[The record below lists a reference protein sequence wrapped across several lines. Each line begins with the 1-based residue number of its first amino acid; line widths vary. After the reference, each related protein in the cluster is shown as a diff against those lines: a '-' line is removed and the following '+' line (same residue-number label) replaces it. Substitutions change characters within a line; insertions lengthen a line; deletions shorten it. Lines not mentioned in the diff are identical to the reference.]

1 MTTTRFVRTVVAFA
15 IVVACTSYALA
26 EDGKTHVLFDGKD
39 LSGWKQCG
47 PGSFELT
54 DGTLVSRG
62 GMGLFWYEKQQFGDF
77 VYTVEWKTTKKS
89 DNSGVYFRFPDPGN
103 DPWNAVKNGYEAQIQ
118 DSATKNRTGS
128 VYNVKEST
136 TLASKAP
143 GEWNTYEITCVGQNI
158 TIKLN
163 GTVVNEYTGKLGTK
177 GFVGIQNHDPGSTV
191 TFRNIKVT
199 ELPEGGEAI
208 HAAAKENGADLA
220 PGLVGEYFRDVNEI
234 DKLKDAKPFLVRVDK
249 NVNVRRAE
257 GQFASSKLATN
268 FGVRWTGVLKVA
280 KDGPHVFTL
289 QSDDDSR
296 LVIDDKVVLEK
307 IKGDVEKQFPSK
319 PVDLTKGEHRV
330 RVEFTQGMGPAGIT
344 LRWKQPG
351 AEKATP
357 IGPEFFAH
365 TKGSENIAFDKKGWD
380 ELKFDSKSAGA
391 PYERMDYG
399 PFLSGTLGAGDGNE
413 ALKGIAIKLGK
424 DDADAT
430 VLFDTEMLRFAG
442 GWTGGFLSYTGVAF
456 DGQHGPFPT
465 AVGDIVF
472 TTKWQPGVREGS
484 QDFKDPRPK
493 PFGPL
498 PHEWGRYKGLYRHG
512 NRVVLHYTIGKT
524 DVLDTPSMQKSGDA
538 VVFLRT
544 IKMSKSDQQI
554 TMAVTKADEDAGVNV
569 VVTGGGAKI
578 ETVDGQRCVIFP
590 RRDKDTVYC
599 IAIAKDDAVKAD
611 ALKQLA
617 SKPENIDELVKPAP
631 GIYTKTVEL
640 KGTLGTGDG
649 PYVVDTITA
658 PEQNPYNSWI
668 RFAGLDFFSDGRAAL
683 TTWSGDIWV
692 VSGIDDKLDKL
703 TWKRFASGLFQP
715 LGLKIVNDQV
725 YALGRDQITRFTD
738 SNNDGEADFYE
749 CFNNDCQV
757 SDSFHEFSFD
767 LQQDKEG
774 NFYYAKAGPVRPGGR
789 GWQTITDNNGCVLKV
804 SKDGSKFEV
813 YATGVRA
820 PNGMGAGPN
829 GEISVADNEGTW
841 TPTCRLSIVKP
852 HAFLG
857 VVDLAHKDKPPT
869 EYDKPICW
877 LPHGEVDNS
886 SGGQVWVPNDK
897 WGPFQG
903 DMLHLS
909 YGKCALFKVM
919 YEDMGDGLLQGG
931 VVQFPLGFETGIC
944 RARFNP
950 KDNQLYVAGLKG
962 WQTTATKDG
971 AFQRVRYTGKPV
983 TMPTKL
989 HVAADGVQITF
1000 TNPIDKS
1007 AAKDKENYAVEQW
1020 NYLWT
1025 SEYGSPEVSAEDP
1038 SVKERDPMEV
1048 ESASVSED
1056 GKTIFLKIPDLKPVM
1071 QQKIQMKL
1079 KGADGKDVNYSIFH
1093 TINKL
1098 GAPSNGA
1105 ATAAAG
1111 K

>member
-1 MTTTRFVRTVVAFA
+1 
-15 IVVACTSYALA
+15 
-26 EDGKTHVLFDGKD
+26 
-39 LSGWKQCG
+39 
-47 PGSFELT
+47 
-54 DGTLVSRG
+54 
-62 GMGLFWYEKQQFGDF
+62 
-77 VYTVEWKTTKKS
+77 
-89 DNSGVYFRFPDPGN
+89 
-103 DPWNAVKNGYEAQIQ
+103 
-118 DSATKNRTGS
+118 
-128 VYNVKEST
+128 
-136 TLASKAP
+136 
-143 GEWNTYEITCVGQNI
+143 
-158 TIKLN
+158 
-163 GTVVNEYTGKLGTK
+163 
-177 GFVGIQNHDPGSTV
+177 
-191 TFRNIKVT
+191 
-199 ELPEGGEAI
+199 
-208 HAAAKENGADLA
+208 
-220 PGLVGEYFRDVNEI
+220 
-234 DKLKDAKPFLVRVDK
+234 
-249 NVNVRRAE
+249 
-257 GQFASSKLATN
+257 
-268 FGVRWTGVLKVA
+268 
-280 KDGPHVFTL
+280 
-289 QSDDDSR
+289 
-296 LVIDDKVVLEK
+296 
-307 IKGDVEKQFPSK
+307 
-319 PVDLTKGEHRV
+319 
-330 RVEFTQGMGPAGIT
+330 
-344 LRWKQPG
+344 
-351 AEKATP
+351 
-357 IGPEFFAH
+357 
-365 TKGSENIAFDKKGWD
+365 
-380 ELKFDSKSAGA
+380 
-391 PYERMDYG
+391 MDYG
-399 PFLSGTLGAGDGNE
+399 PFLSHTISAGEGNT
-413 ALKGIAIKLGK
+413 ALKGIAVKLGK
-424 DDADAT
+424 DDNEAT
-430 VLFDTEMLRFAG
+430 ALFDTELLRYAG
-442 GWTGGFLSYTGVAF
+442 GWTGGFLNYTGVAF
-456 DGQHGPFPT
+456 DGAHGPHPT
-465 AVGDIVF
+465 ANGEIVF
-472 TTKWQPGVREGS
+472 TTQSEPGVREGS
-484 QDFKDPRPK
+484 QDFKDPRK
-493 PFGPL
+493 IPFGPL

-512 NRVVLHYTIGKT
+512 NRVVFHYTVGKT
-524 DVLDTPSMQKSGDA
+524 DVLDAPSMEKVGDA
-538 VVFLRT
+538 VAFVRT
-544 IKMSKSDQQI
+544 LKMSKSDQPI
-554 TMAVTKADEDAGVNV
+554 TMAISRGDDDQATV
-569 VVTGGGAKI
+569 VVGGEGAKLEMI
-578 ETVDGQRCVIFP
+578 NGNRCVVFAP
-590 RRDKDTVYC
+590 RDKDVTYRVVV
-599 IAIAKDDAVKAD
+599 AKGDAAKPD
-611 ALKQLA
+611 ALQPIAAKTEDVDALTKA
-617 SKPENIDELVKPAP
+617 AP
-631 GIYTKTVEL
+631 GIFTKTVEA

-668 RFAGLDFFSDGRAAL
+668 RFAGMDFFSDGRAAL

-692 VSGIDDKLDKL
+692 VSGIDDKLEKL

-715 LGLKIVNDQV
+715 LGLKIVDDKV

-820 PNGMGAGPN
+820 PNGMGSGPN

-852 HAFLG
+852 GAFLG

-903 DMLHLS
+903 QMLHLS

-919 YEDMGDGLLQGG
+919 YEDMGNGLLQGG
-931 VVQFPLGFETGIC
+931 VVQFPLQFETGIC
-944 RARFNP
+944 RARFNER
-950 KDNQLYVAGLKG
+950 DNQLYVCGLKG

-989 HVAADGVQITF
+989 HVAKDGVEITF

-1007 AAKDKENYAVEQW
+1007 VAADRENYAVEQW

-1038 SVKERDPMEV
+1038 TVKERDPMDV
-1048 ESASVSED
+1048 DAVTVSDD
-1056 GKTIFLKIPDLKPVM
+1056 GKTVFLKIPDLKPVM

-1098 GAPSNGA
+1098 GAPSNGGG
-1105 ATAAAG
+1105 ATAAVG